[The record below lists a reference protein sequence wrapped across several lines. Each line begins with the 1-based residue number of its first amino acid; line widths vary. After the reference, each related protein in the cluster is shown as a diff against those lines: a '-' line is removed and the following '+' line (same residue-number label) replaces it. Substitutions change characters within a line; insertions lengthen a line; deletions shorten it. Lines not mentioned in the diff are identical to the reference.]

1 MKLITFNKQLKLI
14 KKIIYAYG
22 DCVIHEI
29 LKLCFNKL
37 NKFKLKLIDM
47 TKSNETITEQ
57 VERLQNEIKTSLNE
71 EKQLVKFYEGTPF
84 ASVYH
89 NKHYRLAIG
98 NQLIND
104 VKYISHDA
112 VFERIKTMDLDLLNS
127 VAILISSAIENIHLF
142 TNKKSEENDN
152 NQ

>member
-1 MKLITFNKQLKLI
+1 MK
-14 KKIIYAYG
+14 
-22 DCVIHEI
+22 I

-37 NKFKLKLIDM
+37 NKFKLKLNDM
-47 TKSNETITEQ
+47 TKSEETITKQ
-57 VERLQNEIKTSLNE
+57 VERLQSEIKNSHE

-89 NKHYRLAIG
+89 KGHYRLALG

-127 VAILISSAIENIHLF
+127 VAILISTAMENINLYWDKQDIRLL
-142 TNKKSEENDN
+142 TKKISKK
-152 NQ
+152 